1 MSDKAAYPRIC
12 KSLKTRFVS
21 NWTIVLRLEGRLGS
35 TPAEKHSIFQ
45 LDKIVYIINFVA
57 SYLATYRDNNLIW
70 YWKWLIHIVCNIL
83 NLNLSMGWRARI
95 LIHLGIYNLIYL
107 I

>member
-21 NWTIVLRLEGRLGS
+21 NWIIVLRLEGRLGS

-57 SYLATYRDNNLIW
+57 SYLATYRDNNLIC
-70 YWKWLIHIVCNIL
+70 YWKMIDAYCVQHFKLKLEYGMACSYINPFGNI
-83 NLNLSMGWRARI
+83 
-95 LIHLGIYNLIYL
+95 
-107 I
+107 